1 LLKGGPLRVRRCGLR
16 TATRAVD
23 PAADLDLVDLA
34 TSAAP
39 TVLDTGV
46 DRFTTTTANDR
57 AVYTKTDDPATR
69 GIYVLAL
76 P

>member
-1 LLKGGPLRVRRCGLR
+1 
-16 TATRAVD
+16 VD